1 MEEGGV
7 WLGRDRGQSQL
18 AKNSHIEGEGEGD
31 GAVPG
36 MGGGTLRGRSQ
47 KTKEHFRPCQVRWA
61 VGWNLWFTIQFHA
74 SLQRL

>member
-36 MGGGTLRGRSQ
+36 MGGGTLHGRSQ
-47 KTKEHFRPCQVRWA
+47 KTNEHFRPCQVRWA
-61 VGWNLWFTIQFHA
+61 VGWNLWFMIQFHA